1 MATLLEMVSDYLLCS
16 LKAGQKVT
24 LIVNEFQNYNK

>member
-1 MATLLEMVSDYLLCS
+1 MATLLEMVSDYLCS

-24 LIVNEFQNYNK
+24 LVVNEFQNYNK